1 MSRFISDYE
10 AELYDNRRTIES
22 LEDDIE
28 DLCTQVNDLTCE
40 LNCRDGVIELL
51 DHEKQTIIAQCEAWE
66 SAYKKVALDVIAQRD
81 AIRRLNED
89 REQWEIGVAA
99 DLIALRAATQEL
111 DSVQAL
117 EWKARKQELRHL
129 RQEALDSAAQQRG
142 ADSETLP
149 VWISIQDQPQP
160 PTPEDDQPQA
170 AEHSPSAP
178 KRPPE
183 TPLPQ
188 YSLRPW
194 GWESPK
200 PESEDPSP
208 QQ

>member
-28 DLCTQVNDLTCE
+28 DLCTQVNNLTADLNE
-40 LNCRDGVIELL
+40 RDGVVELL
-51 DHEKQTIIAQCEAWE
+51 DLEKQTIIAQCEAWE
-66 SAYKKVALDVIAQRD
+66 SCYKKVAVDV
-81 AIRRLNED
+81 
-89 REQWEIGVAA
+89 
-99 DLIALRAATQEL
+99 IALRAANQR
-111 DSVQAL
+111 L
-117 EWKARKQELRHL
+117 E
-129 RQEALDSAAQQRG
+129 QQIA
-142 ADSETLP
+142 ADSPWTAEEVVNWNSKNQQQPRSELQLP
-149 VWISIQDQPQP
+149 WLSIQDQPQP
-160 PTPEDDQPQA
+160 PTPTDDQPQA